1 MPSLST
7 NELDL
12 RLVLPTRNIDDVVAN
27 YREMADEGGET
38 ANQKKERIRGYILR
52 NDGVCS
58 DVQSFLNMVYDEHGI
73 VELSIMANDAFAAS
87 SMLTAVIANALTN
100 AATLALI
107 AARTATA
114 ADLVTI
120 LAHANHDAAVDTA
133 VIANALT
140 NAATL
145 ALIAARTATAADLV
159 TISAHANHD
168 AAVDTA
174 VIANALTDAATLAL
188 IAARTATA
196 ADLVTILAHANHDA
210 AVDTAVIANALT
222 DAATLALIAARTGLV
237 ADLDAI
243 AGHPNAAGIVGGE
256 IDQARIR
263 IASSRVMSG
272 RSEAERALSQR
283 DSVLMLPV
291 ADMRILQA
299 TASIMS
305 TAQPISADARRVID
319 TLEPDAVSDLRGL
332 RSNRY

>member
-1 MPSLST
+1 
-7 NELDL
+7 
-12 RLVLPTRNIDDVVAN
+12 
-27 YREMADEGGET
+27 
-38 ANQKKERIRGYILR
+38 
-52 NDGVCS
+52 
-58 DVQSFLNMVYDEHGI
+58 
-73 VELSIMANDAFAAS
+73 
-87 SMLTAVIANALTN
+87 
-100 AATLALI
+100 
-107 AARTATA
+107 RTATA

-140 NAATL
+140 
-145 ALIAARTATAADLV
+145 DG
-159 TISAHANHD
+159 
-168 AAVDTA
+168 
-174 VIANALTDAATLAL
+174 ATLAL

-332 RSNRY
+332 RSNPY